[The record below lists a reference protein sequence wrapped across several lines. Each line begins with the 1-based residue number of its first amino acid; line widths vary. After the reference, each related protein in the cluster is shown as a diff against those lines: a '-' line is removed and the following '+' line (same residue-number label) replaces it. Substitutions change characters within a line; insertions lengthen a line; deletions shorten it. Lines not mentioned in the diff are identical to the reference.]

1 MSEKH
6 TPIFGIDLGTTYS
19 CIAYVDEYN
28 RPTVVPN
35 SAGDRTT
42 PSVVQFDGD
51 ERIVGKEAKNASL
64 LYPDTTVELIKR
76 EMGSKDYTF
85 YYQGEKYT
93 PEEIS
98 SYIIRKLVQDAAQY
112 TGYDIR
118 DVVITCPAYFGIPER
133 EATAR
138 AGQIAGLNVRS
149 IINEPTA
156 AAIAYGVHEQA
167 DQVVLVYDLGG
178 GTFDI
183 TMIEIKG
190 GNITVI
196 CTDGDHFLGGRNWD
210 ELIVTYL
217 AEQWQRETGSSED
230 PLDSPETLQDLYLR
244 AEQAKYT
251 LTQRDR
257 TDVSVAHA
265 GQRARITLT
274 REKFDELTEP
284 LLSRT
289 VALTRQALAEAAR
302 RGYTA
307 FDQLL
312 LVGGSS
318 RMPQVSR
325 RLAAE
330 FGIEPKLF
338 EPDEAVAKGAAIFGQ
353 KLLLDQEIRI
363 RVAEA
368 TGVAPEEV
376 DVQAAAPP
384 VVEAVQEEIARDY
397 GLQIGSVKKQAE
409 TQIVNVTSRS
419 FGVVAWSTQLQAEVV
434 SNLIRRNDP
443 LPASATQRFGTRE
456 LGQATALIQIVD
468 NLSTSSQYEPPPA
481 SRLIAEAELRLP
493 PGLPAGSPVEITF
506 DLNEQGRLHAHARE
520 LTHGQAVE
528 VEIETELGATE
539 EEIAAAER
547 RARSIVIS

>member
-1 MSEKH
+1 MSEKA
-6 TPIFGIDLGTTYS
+6 TPVFGIDLGTTYS

-51 ERIVGKEAKNASL
+51 ERIVGKEAKNSSL
-64 LYPDTTVELIKR
+64 LYPETTVELIKR
-76 EMGSKDYTF
+76 EMGSKEYTF
-85 YYQGEKYT
+85 IYDGQKYT

-98 SYIIRKLVQDAAQY
+98 SYIVRKLVQDAEQY
-112 TGYDIR
+112 TGFTIK

-156 AAIAYGVHEQA
+156 AAIAYGVL
-167 DQVVLVYDLGG
+167 DQQNQVILVYDLGG

-210 ELIVTYL
+210 EIVVTYL
-217 AEQWQRETGSSED
+217 AEEWQRQTGAVDD
-230 PLDSPETLQDLYLR
+230 PLDSPETLQDLFLR
-244 AEQAKYT
+244 AEQAKYA
-251 LTQRDR
+251 LTQREK
-257 TDVSVAHA
+257 TDVSVTHA

-274 REKFDELTEP
+274 REKFDELTEA

-289 VALTRQALAEAAR
+289 IELTKQALAEAAR
-302 RGYTA
+302 RGYNR

-312 LVGGSS
+312 LVGGAT
-318 RMPQVSR
+318 RMPQVSA
-325 RLAAE
+325 RLQAE

-338 EPDEAVAKGAAIFGQ
+338 EPDEAVAKGAAIYGQ
-353 KLLLDQEIRI
+353 KLMLDQEIKIRI
-363 RVAEA
+363 AEA
-368 TGVAPEEV
+368 TGTAPEAV
-376 DVQAAAPP
+376 DVAEAAAP
-384 VVEAVQEEIARDY
+384 VVEAAVEEIAREY
-397 GLQIGSVKKQAE
+397 GLQLGAVKKQAE
-409 TQIVNVTSRS
+409 TTITNVTSRS
-419 FGVVAWSTQLQAEVV
+419 FGVVAWSTQHQREVV
-434 SNLIRRNDP
+434 SNLIRRNDA

-456 LGQATALIQIVD
+456 TGQSSALIQIVD
-468 NLSTSSQYEPPPA
+468 NLSSESQYDPPPA
-481 SRLIAEAELRLP
+481 SRLIGEAELRLP

-506 DLNEQGRLHAHARE
+506 ELDEQGRLHAHARE
-520 LTHGQAVE
+520 LTGGQEVE
-528 VEIETELGATE
+528 VDIETELGASE
-539 EEIAAAER
+539 EEIAAAEA
-547 RARSIVIS
+547 RARSLVVS